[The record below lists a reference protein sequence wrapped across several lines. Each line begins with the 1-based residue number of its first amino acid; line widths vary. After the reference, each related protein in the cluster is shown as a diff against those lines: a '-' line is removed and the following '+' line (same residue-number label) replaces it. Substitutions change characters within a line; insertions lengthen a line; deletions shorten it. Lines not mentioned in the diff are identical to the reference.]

1 MGLEGAVKLGFK
13 KELDAEQDQ
22 EKREALFNQLVEE
35 AYERGKAIEAASHLE
50 IDAVIHP
57 EKTRNIIINTIRM
70 TSE

>member
-1 MGLEGAVKLGFK
+1 MKAYQQPKL
-13 KELDAEQDQ
+13 QDQ

-50 IDAVIHP
+50 IDAVIHHV
-57 EKTRNIIINTIRM
+57 KTRNIIINTIRM